1 MVQNLWDKDK
11 MIEVLNKEWNKY
23 VLIIFTSEKGILLDV
38 KVIKTELSR
47 DDFQQKI
54 NDLQDDVCDGCEKT
68 NVCIGNRVTGNDV
81 STTIEELIC
90 KQSAISEIL
99 SILEKE
105 NLITIVE
112 STIGLKVYK
121 GINI

>member
-1 MVQNLWDKDK
+1 

-23 VLIIFTSEKGILLDV
+23 VLIIFTSEEGILLDV
-38 KVIKTELSR
+38 KVIKTELSK

-54 NDLQDDVCDGCEKT
+54 NDLQDDVCDECEKT
-68 NVCIGNRVTGNDV
+68 
-81 STTIEELIC
+81 EELACLIC
-90 KQSAISEIL
+90 KQLAISEIL

-105 NLITIVE
+105 NLITIVD

>member
-1 MVQNLWDKDK
+1 

-54 NDLQDDVCDGCEKT
+54 NDLQDDVCDECEKT
-68 NVCIGNRVTGNDV
+68 DALVLSETSELAC
-81 STTIEELIC
+81 LIC

>member
-1 MVQNLWDKDK
+1 

-23 VLIIFTSEKGILLDV
+23 VLIIFTSEEGILLDV
-38 KVIKTELSR
+38 KVIKTELSK

-54 NDLQDDVCDGCEKT
+54 NDLQDDVCDECEKT
-68 NVCIGNRVTGNDV
+68 DITLAGAQSVGELAC
-81 STTIEELIC
+81 LIC